1 MARYIIARLL
11 GLIVVLFV
19 VSLLTFTLMHGV
31 PGGPWKYG
39 ERPFTDEQLDALK
52 KRYGLDKPLTEQYLT
67 WLQGVLR
74 FDSGKSFQ
82 HPDETVAGVI
92 RRSWPVTFHLGLM
105 TLILAFGIGLPLGI
119 IAALKQNTWID
130 YVTTLIS
137 TVGFV
142 TPHFVWAIL
151 FILLF
156 SLNLKW
162 LPTGGW
168 EGPRYWIMP
177 VIVYSLGPMSV
188 VARYTRASVVE
199 VTRADYIRTARAK
212 GLREKQTVFRHMLRN
227 AMIPMVTVFTPIIP
241 DLITGSIF
249 IEAIFRVP
257 GLGRYWVTSTTQ
269 RDYPMII
276 GLMVLWCVL
285 IAVTYLITDIL
296 YVLIDPRVRH
306 R

>member
-19 VSLLTFTLMHGV
+19 VSLVTFTLMHGV

-39 ERPFTDEQLDALK
+39 ERPFTDEQLNALK

-74 FDSGKSFQ
+74 FDFGKSFQ

-92 RRSWPVTFHLGLM
+92 RRTWPVTFHLGFM

-137 TVGFV
+137 TIGFV

-151 FILLF
+151 FILVF
-156 SLNLKW
+156 SLSLKW

-168 EGPRYWIMP
+168 EGP
-177 VIVYSLGPMSV
+177 
-188 VARYTRASVVE
+188 
-199 VTRADYIRTARAK
+199 
-212 GLREKQTVFRHMLRN
+212 N
-227 AMIPMVTVFTPIIP
+227 
-241 DLITGSIF
+241 TGSC
-249 IEAIFRVP
+249 RSS
-257 GLGRYWVTSTTQ
+257 STRSAPCRSSRAT
-269 RDYPMII
+269 PAPA
-276 GLMVLWCVL
+276 WWK
-285 IAVTYLITDIL
+285 
-296 YVLIDPRVRH
+296 
-306 R
+306 